1 MVIGTGGGAGNEKI
15 DYTFF
20 SWLAGLIMHF
30 YWASCPTVFRV
41 CFVRSASSFLPSR
54 GVSRRLE
61 EHHFVPFVLLR
72 RKQQLWNPRQNLTVS
87 PRPSHP
93 GHSLIDT
100 HGDRYFELTHNF
112 TAPAAHRIAHYQVIA
127 WHYIIIWTCRPS
139 VVKYGSTVL
148 QPPPHPNSKNVNL
161 VDFHTKGSRLKFN
174 RQRESMILYDT
185 WWYSWWCY
193 LRTTG
198 GTKSWYHY
206 PPIFPP
212 LSYFDVITIL
222 NPLGA
227 WVSIWC
233 Q

>member
-15 DYTFF
+15 DYKFF
-20 SWLAGLIMHF
+20 SWLAGLIMQF

-112 TAPAAHRIAHYQVIA
+112 TAPARCASHCTLPSYCLTLHY
-127 WHYIIIWTCRPS
+127 YLNM
-139 VVKYGSTVL
+139 STVGREVW
-148 QPPPHPNSKNVNL
+148 QYSITTTTPP
-161 VDFHTKGSRLKFN
+161 KF
-174 RQRESMILYDT
+174 QKCESC
-185 WWYSWWCY
+185 W
-193 LRTTG
+193 
-198 GTKSWYHY
+198 
-206 PPIFPP
+206 F
-212 LSYFDVITIL
+212 SY
-222 NPLGA
+222 
-227 WVSIWC
+227 
-233 Q
+233 